1 MLNLNI
7 CARCPRGDYS
17 PSRVSKEGE
26 MTGAPSV
33 ECAVEPG
40 GLLLCDSAL
49 PEGCLYILEQK
60 LTEDEAWN
68 NMEAILEEFYEEAVI

>member
-26 MTGAPSV
+26 MTCAPAVDCDLAGA
-33 ECAVEPG
+33 
-40 GLLLCDSAL
+40 GLLLCDSEL
-49 PEGCLYILEQK
+49 PKGCLYVLEQK
-60 LTEDEAWN
+60 LTEDEAWS
-68 NMEAILEEFYEEAVI
+68 NMESVLEEFYKESVI